1 MYFMKLCKIYIL
13 IFGLLLCSA
22 CEDFLTEIPETAVP
36 EQEAMTNLDAA
47 EEVLVGIY
55 SCLKNSSLYS
65 GALIQASEIQ
75 SDLLYAAI
83 GYTNQF
89 GSFYRW
95 ETNANDDV
103 LLNVYGG
110 LYQIIARCNF
120 FMDHADE
127 VRATLKTENDRKTM
141 DKYTGDVHFLRAL
154 AYSDLIRTFCVA
166 YDSITAHKDLGIPIY
181 LHYREGNGSSV
192 KKPRATLEESYALV
206 LEDLHKADSLVTRI
220 GSDAAYVTE
229 GAVDALLAR
238 VYLYMNN
245 WEKAIEYA
253 TNVIE
258 AKSGSYTVY
267 RLADA
272 NSYVST
278 SSGVM
283 TEYQAM
289 WTYDTADEIIWKI
302 YFSTTDK
309 GGALGSLFMGITGGA
324 YNPSYLPAKWLIDAY
339 DGYDLRY
346 TTFFS
351 LVNTM
356 QGFNTEV
363 IVKYP
368 GNPDIDGTAGT
379 YYTNMPKV
387 LRLSEM
393 YLVRAEAYAMMGETS
408 KANKDLTTL
417 RKARIRQY
425 GASSHS
431 QDALLEEIQEERAKE
446 LFLEGFRLADL
457 KRWEKGFKR
466 QPQTGTIT
474 GENYSSLKINSN
486 DKRYTWLIPQHEVT
500 ASGGLIIQ
508 NER

>member
-1 MYFMKLCKIYIL
+1 MKSYKIY
-13 IFGLLLCSA
+13 FLLLALLACSS

-36 EQEAMTNLDAA
+36 ETEAMTNLNAA
-47 EEVLVGIY
+47 EEVVVGIY

-65 GALIQASEIQ
+65 GALVQASDIQ
-75 SDLLYAAI
+75 SDMLYAAI

-95 ETNANDDV
+95 ETNANDEV
-103 LLNVYGG
+103 LLNVYAG

-120 FMDHADE
+120 FMDHAEE
-127 VRATLKTENDRKTM
+127 VRVTLKNESERKTM
-141 DKYTGDVHFLRAL
+141 DKYEGDVHFLRAL

-166 YDSITAHKDLGIPIY
+166 YDSLTAKETLGVPIY

-192 KKPRATLEESYALV
+192 KKPRATLEESYAQV
-206 LEDLHKADSLVTRI
+206 LHDLHKADSLVTRV

-238 VYLYMNN
+238 VYLYMGN
-245 WEKAIEYA
+245 WEKAIEYS
-253 TNVIE
+253 TNVID
-258 AKSGSYTVY
+258 AKSGSYTLY
-267 RLADA
+267 SLADA
-272 NSYVST
+272 NSHVST
-278 SSGVM
+278 PSGVM
-283 TEYQAM
+283 SEYKAM

-302 YFSTTDK
+302 YFTTTDR
-309 GGALGSLFMGITGGA
+309 GGALGSLFMGITGGI

-356 QGFNTEV
+356 QGFNTEIV
-363 IVKYP
+363 VKYP
-368 GNPDIDGTAGT
+368 GNPEIDGSAGT
-379 YYTNMPKV
+379 YYTNMPKM
-387 LRLSEM
+387 LRLSET
-393 YLVRAEAYAMMGETS
+393 YLIRAEAYAMMGETN

-417 RKARIRQY
+417 RKARIQGY
-425 GASSHS
+425 GTAAHS
-431 QDALLEEIQEERAKE
+431 QDALLAAIQEERAKE

-457 KRWEKGFKR
+457 KRWKKGFKR
-466 QPQTGTIT
+466 QPQSGTIT
-474 GENYSSLKINSN
+474 GENYSSLKIDGN